1 MKNEFSPSGNVLML
15 INSLE
20 QMNAKEHQTN
30 AQRNDQFLA
39 AAAQEICQ
47 RYTLIYDP
55 EMMFS

>member
-1 MKNEFSPSGNVLML
+1 ML

-20 QMNAKEHQTN
+20 QMNEKHQAN
-30 AQRNDQFLA
+30 ASLIHQNDQQQA
-39 AAAQEICQ
+39 EEGKE